1 MYAPGE
7 HEALHAA
14 HTVSFTLLH
23 ADTWYRPAPQALHSL
38 HTVSSM

>member
-1 MYAPGE
+1 
-7 HEALHAA
+7 LHAA